1 MNIQEIKDLMAQFDA
16 SSLREFSFK
25 TNEGE
30 LAFSKNEQHFVQ
42 AVSSQEQGTPAPQV
56 TNVPSPVI
64 SRRLLQPHRR
74 RVSLRKQYHQK
85 KL

>member
-56 TNVPSPVI
+56 TNVESVI
-64 SRRLLQPHRR
+64 SETPASTPPSESI
-74 RVSLRKQYHQK
+74 VEETIPSE